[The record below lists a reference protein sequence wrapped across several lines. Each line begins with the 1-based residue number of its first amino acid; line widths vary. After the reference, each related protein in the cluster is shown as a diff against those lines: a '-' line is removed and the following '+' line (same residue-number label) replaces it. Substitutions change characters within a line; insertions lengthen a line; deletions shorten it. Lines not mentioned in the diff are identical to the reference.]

1 MIDFQVILVFVVV
14 IFIIISLY
22 TGILGP
28 AFTFLVGVVTLGF
41 FGVLT
46 PREILSGFANE
57 QVMVILILLL
67 IGEIIRKTAI
77 AEIIFDRYFR
87 KARSYQG
94 FMGRMLLMVSAFSA
108 FLNNTPLVAVMMPY
122 VNTWSRR
129 YGISPS
135 KLLIPLSYAAI
146 LGGCATLI
154 GTSTNLIVNGMVT
167 DQQIVPGLQ
176 SLGIFDFSLVGVPMI
191 VLGTIYLLLF
201 SNKLLPAYKAPD
213 EDNEI
218 RNRTYFVE
226 AQVKKN
232 SPLVGLTIEES
243 GLRNLPGIYLVEIH
257 RMNKKI
263 FVVSNNL
270 LIEKGDVL
278 KFAGDNTQI
287 SLLTKPELGLTIP
300 SAGMLQKKKQANL
313 IEIVISP
320 NSEMIGKQLKDVN
333 FRARYD
339 AAVIGIYRNE
349 EVLPPRIRDSYL
361 RPGDVLLLYAGTDFL
376 QRAKDSRD
384 FYFFSKVDEL
394 EKIDLYKIIILL
406 GGLIAAIVLS
416 ALNLVSLFMSLVVL
430 LMAAFIMKMTNPKD
444 LPRHIDYN
452 LGLIIVM
459 SLALGTAMIKTGAA
473 GMVAHYFIALLY
485 PLGKFAVLTGV
496 YIITAILAAYVTNKA
511 AVAIMFPI
519 SLATSIQLGLPAMP
533 FILTVAYASAANF
546 LTPVGYQTNLMV
558 YGPGGYRFNDF
569 LRIGLPL
576 TILYMIVA
584 LTILSWKYF

>member
-1 MIDFQVILVFVVV
+1 MFDFQVILVLVVV
-14 IFIIISLY
+14 VFIIISLY
-22 TGILGP
+22 VGILGP
-28 AFTFLVGVVTLGF
+28 AFTFVVGVVILGF

-77 AEIIFDRYFR
+77 AEIVFDRYFR
-87 KARSYQG
+87 RARTYDG
-94 FMGRMLLMVSAFSA
+94 FMRRMLLMVAAFSA

-122 VNTWSRR
+122 VNSWSRR

-154 GTSTNLIVNGMVT
+154 GTSTNMIVNGMVI
-167 DQQIVPGLQ
+167 DQQIIPGLTG
-176 SLGIFDFSLVGVPMI
+176 LHIFDFSLVGIPMI
-191 VLGTIYLLLF
+191 ILGVLYLLLF
-201 SNKLLPAYKAPD
+201 SNRFLPAYKAPD
-213 EDNEI
+213 EENEI
-218 RNRTYFVE
+218 RSRTYFIE

-232 SPLVGLTIEES
+232 SPLIGQTIEES

-257 RMNKKI
+257 RMQKKI

-270 LIEKGDVL
+270 IIEKGDVL

-287 SLLTKPELGLTIP
+287 VLLTKPDFGLTIP
-300 SAGMLQKKKQANL
+300 SAGMLQKKRQANL

-320 NSEMIGKQLKDVN
+320 NSEMIGKQLKNIN
-333 FRARYD
+333 FRAQYD

-349 EVLPPRIRDSYL
+349 EVLPPRIRDSVI
-361 RPGDVLLLYAGTDFL
+361 RAGDVLLLYAGTDFL
-376 QRAKDSRD
+376 KRAKDARD
-384 FYFFSKVDEL
+384 FYFLSKVDEL
-394 EKIDLYKIIILL
+394 EKIEIYKIVILL
-406 GGLIAAIVLS
+406 GGLLISIILAAF
-416 ALNLVSLFMSLVVL
+416 NLVSLFMSLVVV
-430 LMAAFIMKMTNPKD
+430 LMAAFILKMTNPKD
-444 LPRHIDYN
+444 LPKSIDYN

-473 GMVAHYFIALLY
+473 GILAHYFIAFLF
-485 PLGKFAVLTGV
+485 PMGKLAVLIGIYVVTV
-496 YIITAILAAYVTNKA
+496 FLAAYITNKA

-519 SLATSIQLGLPAMP
+519 SLSASLELGLPAMP
-533 FILTVAYASAANF
+533 FILTVAFAAAANF
-546 LTPVGYQTNLMV
+546 ITPIGYQTNLMV
-558 YGPGGYRFNDF
+558 YGPGGYRFKDF
-569 LRIGLPL
+569 MRIGLPL
-576 TILYMIVA
+576 TLIYMVVA